1 MPAAA
6 RKIQLTDRSLQDLR
20 PTPEGQRAVVWDAL
34 MPGMAVRVS
43 GKGKR
48 SFYAVKRRAG
58 AAQPSWVLLGHY
70 PVMTLAEART
80 RAREAIGALV
90 EGNDPAAL
98 AEAKRRQKEEAERQ
112 RQASTFATVAED
124 FAGRLMSGRIPKAR
138 GEGPLRHPGA
148 TAATIRRELVPA
160 WGDRPISEITRRDV
174 IELMEAIRDRGGPK
188 PEPGTRRASGGPYAT
203 RHARAAARRL
213 FDWLVARD
221 VLAQSPC
228 ERVKS
233 KEVHGSPEARKR
245 VLDDDEVRRVWAA
258 AEVTPYPYGPL
269 VRMLMLTG
277 QRRNEIAE
285 ATWGEIEAALLT
297 IPPERMKADAGHVVP
312 LTPAAVA
319 ILEGLPRFAAGDFVF
334 AGQTGARPFSGFS
347 KAKRR
352 LNAALGGMK
361 PFTLH
366 DLRRTTRTRMAEL
379 GVTPFVGELVI
390 GHRQRGVHAVYDLHT
405 YDDEKREA
413 LLKWEARLLS
423 IVAGP
428 EPATPEVVPMRAS
441 A

>member
-148 TAATIRRELVPA
+148 TAAAPSPSRVRDGPRAAPTPR
-160 WGDRPISEITRRDV
+160 GTRWPP
-174 IELMEAIRDRGGPK
+174 RGGCSIGSSPATSS
-188 PEPGTRRASGGPYAT
+188 PNRPASG
-203 RHARAAARRL
+203 
-213 FDWLVARD
+213 
-221 VLAQSPC
+221 
-228 ERVKS
+228 
-233 KEVHGSPEARKR
+233 
-245 VLDDDEVRRVWAA
+245 
-258 AEVTPYPYGPL
+258 
-269 VRMLMLTG
+269 
-277 QRRNEIAE
+277 
-285 ATWGEIEAALLT
+285 
-297 IPPERMKADAGHVVP
+297 
-312 LTPAAVA
+312 
-319 ILEGLPRFAAGDFVF
+319 
-334 AGQTGARPFSGFS
+334 
-347 KAKRR
+347 
-352 LNAALGGMK
+352 
-361 PFTLH
+361 
-366 DLRRTTRTRMAEL
+366 
-379 GVTPFVGELVI
+379 
-390 GHRQRGVHAVYDLHT
+390 
-405 YDDEKREA
+405 
-413 LLKWEARLLS
+413 
-423 IVAGP
+423 
-428 EPATPEVVPMRAS
+428 
-441 A
+441 